1 MTTTASPRAP
11 IATKYCSF
19 HKTSTHNTSD
29 CRAAAATASGNGP
42 TQRVRVNHRKCYT
55 CHAVGW
61 TPDHRCNTAQRS
73 APFTDPQGKEFGGMN
88 MDVDSTHGVKVD
100 NVGNAIL
107 PPLTSR
113 VLLFLRYRL

>member
-100 NVGNAIL
+100 NVGNA
-107 PPLTSR
+107 TSSSSYESSSSLSA
-113 VLLFLRYRL
+113 VST